1 MTSQSETG
9 AVHKAL
15 QTSEQQFQL
24 LVQGVKDYAIFM
36 LDPQGRITTWNSGAE
51 RIKGYQAEE
60 IIGEHFSRFYTED
73 ERVRKDGGRFRA
85 SVLIDPIHD
94 DGGKLIGFAK
104 VTRDVTERHLAQ
116 EKLEQARERLLQ
128 WQKMEAVGQLTGG
141 VAHDFNN
148 LLTIVIGNL
157 ETAQRHLGPLTG
169 GVASRLKRSL
179 DNAMRGAQRAATLT
193 QRLLAFS
200 RQQPLDPKPLDVN
213 KFIAAEVEFLQRS
226 LGETIEV
233 EAVGSAGLWPVE
245 VDAHQLGAALLNLAV
260 MRRHAQ
266 RRQAH
271 DRNEQRTS

>member
-1 MTSQSETG
+1 G
-9 AVHKAL
+9 
-15 QTSEQQFQL
+15 
-24 LVQGVKDYAIFM
+24 D
-36 LDPQGRITTWNSGAE
+36 DDD
-51 RIKGYQAEE
+51 E
-60 IIGEHFSRFYTED
+60 IIGEHFSHFYTE
-73 ERVRKDGGRFRA
+73 EEQREGVPMRGLLRAATEGRHEAEGWRVRKDGTRFRA
-85 SVLIDPIHD
+85 SVVIDAIHD
-94 DGGKLIGFAK
+94 DAGKLIGFAK

-116 EKLEQARERLLQ
+116 EMLEQARKRLLQ
-128 WQKMEAVGQLTGG
+128 WQKMEAIGQLSGG

-157 ETAQRHLGPLTG
+157 ETAQRQLGALSG
-169 GVASRLKRSL
+169 GVASRLKYAL

-245 VDAHQLGAALLNLAV
+245 VDTHQLEGRSAQPCRKCS
-260 MRRHAQ
+260 RRHAQ

-271 DRNEQRTS
+271 DRNEQCASRP